1 MGIAVATVWA
11 YWKFFWLVLLICN
24 LKTFIIYDWFCSLI
38 DKTVNRFHQLI
49 FIVDENKILEELL
62 ENLVVHSKNKMTE
75 IRIMKDQY
83 LEFESSWNSQIL
95 NLLCD
100 YKRNYSYEWIIIM
113 ITWKMFILLD
123 KANNNNIR
131 TPNLLN
137 REIYCWRHFSLCLS
151 AVSCCV
157 ALLYFCKEVGILD

>member
-1 MGIAVATVWA
+1 M
-11 YWKFFWLVLLICN
+11 
-24 LKTFIIYDWFCSLI
+24 
-38 DKTVNRFHQLI
+38 NRFHQLI

-100 YKRNYSYEWIIIM
+100 YKRNYSYE
-113 ITWKMFILLD
+113 
-123 KANNNNIR
+123 
-131 TPNLLN
+131 
-137 REIYCWRHFSLCLS
+137 
-151 AVSCCV
+151 
-157 ALLYFCKEVGILD
+157 